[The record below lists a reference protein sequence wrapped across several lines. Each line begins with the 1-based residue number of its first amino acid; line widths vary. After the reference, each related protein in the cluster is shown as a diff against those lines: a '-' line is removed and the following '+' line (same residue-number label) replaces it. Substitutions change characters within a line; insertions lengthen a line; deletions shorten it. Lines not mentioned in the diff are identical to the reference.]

1 MDNRLRKIIIGL
13 AILGLLVSIYM
24 TIFKLT
30 KNEAMCIGS
39 GGCSVVNA
47 SRYSEVNG
55 IPVALIGVGGYAAIL
70 ALLFLEQRPGFFQE
84 NGTMIV
90 FGISLVGFLF
100 TLYLIVVEVF
110 FIKAY
115 CPFCLTSQAVMTII
129 FILSVTRLVKQPQF
143 QEDLNAPY

>member
-1 MDNRLRKIIIGL
+1 MEIRLRQITIAL
-13 AILGLLVSIYM
+13 AILGLLVATYM
-24 TIFKLT
+24 TVYKLT
-30 KNEAMCIGS
+30 DNDAMCIGS

-70 ALLFLEQRPGFFQE
+70 ALLFLERRPGFFQE
-84 NGTMIV
+84 NGTMIL

-100 TLYLIVVEVF
+100 TLYLIFVEIVL
-110 FIKAY
+110 IKAY

-129 FILSVTRLVKQPQF
+129 FILSVTRLIRQP
-143 QEDLNAPY
+143 

>member
-1 MDNRLRKIIIGL
+1 MIGL

-30 KNEAMCIGS
+30 NNEAMCIGS

-55 IPVALIGVGGYAAIL
+55 IPVAVIGVGGYAAIL
-70 ALLFLEQRPGFFQE
+70 ALLFLERRPGFLQE
-84 NGTMIV
+84 NGTMIL
-90 FGISLVGFLF
+90 FGVSLVGFLF

-115 CPFCLTSQAVMTII
+115 CPFCLTSQAVMTIL
-129 FILSVTRLVKQPQF
+129 FILSVIRLIRQPQL